1 MYNQLILVFIIFI
14 VVVYCLNKYEHFS
27 SEDKKI
33 VGNKDIFL
41 PSYDLQNLQNIKIN
55 KICIK
60 DSSSGEIECLT
71 KEQLFNAMELP
82 IFRKHAICIDDA
94 CVSKNNLLKINKKDN
109 FDGSLLTNFKHVG
122 DKCFNIN
129 TVRGAAGAREQKK
142 WEKDTY
148 GKVKYNLLNRP
159 KGGWKRKSKAK
170 QGKTWCKKNKYNSL
184 DKYGCK
190 APIKTTGKIC
200 WSSSGGRC
208 LRELRKKK
216 RRMKR
221 RKNDSRIISSTIPK
235 IPVLKEDECSEN
247 TGFNIQHG
255 DLIGTFNFINVPPKF
270 NTQVKPEIGH
280 ETHGLIEQS

>member
-1 MYNQLILVFIIFI
+1 MYNQLILIFIIFI
-14 VVVYCLNKYEHFS
+14 VILYFLNKYEYFS
-27 SEDKKI
+27 SEDKI
-33 VGNKDIFL
+33 IGNKDIFL
-41 PSYDLQNLQNIKIN
+41 PSYDLQDLDNIKIN

-60 DSSSGEIECLT
+60 NQQGEIECLT

-94 CVSKNNLLKINKKDN
+94 CVSKNNLLKINKDN
-109 FDGSLLTNFKHVG
+109 DGSLLTNFRHKTS
-122 DKCFNIN
+122 KCFNIN
-129 TVRGAAGAREQKK
+129 TIKGATGARKQKK

-159 KGGWKRKSKAK
+159 RKGWKKKSKAK

-221 RKNDSRIISSTIPK
+221 RKNDSRIISSTISH
-235 IPVLKEDECSEN
+235 IPVLKENDCREDI
-247 TGFNIQHG
+247 GFNIKHG
-255 DLIGTFNFINVPPKF
+255 ELIGKFNFINVPIKLNIEP
-270 NTQVKPEIGH
+270 KPESPH
-280 ETHGLIEQS
+280 DTHNLIE